1 MATRDPI
8 FMRNLIFGIEDSLVS
23 TVGLL
28 AGLATQAATAHQ
40 LLVTGTIY
48 VFVEGFSMS
57 VGSFLSEES
66 AQEYVAGSNASNRV
80 AVTGAGVMFVTFII
94 AGFVPIVPY
103 LVFVGTNAL
112 WASIAV
118 SVGLLAVL
126 GFVQARFSKV
136 NPWPRALR
144 AAIFGGLAIGVG
156 VLVGKLFGVS

>member
-1 MATRDPI
+1 MATQNSI
-8 FMRNLIFGIEDSLVS
+8 FMRNLIFGVEDSLVS

-28 AGLATQAATAHQ
+28 AGLATQASTAHQ

-66 AQEYVAGSNASNRV
+66 AEEYEAGKGVKHREAI
-80 AVTGAGVMFVTFII
+80 TGAGVMFVTFII
-94 AGFVPIVPY
+94 AGFIPILPY
-103 LVFVGTNAL
+103 LIFAGTNAL
-112 WASIAV
+112 WASIVV
-118 SVGLLAVL
+118 SVGLLALL
-126 GFVQARFSKV
+126 GFVQAKFSKV